1 MARPKAV
8 IDPEQVEKLA
18 AIGCKTKEIA
28 AWFGVTDDTIRNRFS
43 AEIEKGRANLK
54 MSLRRKQIEVAL
66 KGNVSMLIWLG
77 KILLEQVERREITAD
92 DSGFKIVIDNYIAKR
107 KQIEGE

>member
-1 MARPKAV
+1 MARPKID
-8 IDPEQVEKLA
+8 IDPDQVEKLA

-28 AWFGVTDDTIRNRFS
+28 AWFGVSDDTISRRFA
-43 AEIEKGRANLK
+43 AEMEKGQANLR

-107 KQIEGE
+107 KEIEEK